1 MDWMDVLIHQHNNIS
16 LLIDALDDKTVEI
29 LNTKTLDKE
38 WLAEALGHISTYA
51 DQEHH
56 ALEEDTV
63 FAQLREVSEQ
73 GRILV
78 DNGMLVEHQLARY
91 YVKEMKKL
99 LNEEVDDTVL
109 VRFIGFAQSY
119 IDLLR
124 RHIDKENNVAYTY
137 AKRMLDQEK
146 LQSDFDAAYD
156 TDSEKEVLAFLNK

>member
-1 MDWMDVLIHQHNNIS
+1 MDWMEMLIHQHENIS
-16 LLIDALDDKTVEI
+16 LLLDALDDKTVEI
-29 LNTKTLDKE
+29 LNTKQLDKE
-38 WLAEALGHISTYA
+38 WLRTALGHISKYA
-51 DQEHH
+51 DEEHH
-56 ALEEDTV
+56 AIEEDTV

-78 DNGMLVEHQLARY
+78 ENGMLVEHQLARY

-99 LNEEVDDTVL
+99 LDEDVDDMVL

-137 AKRMLDQEK
+137 AKRVLDQEK
-146 LQSDFDAAYD
+146 LQKEFDEAYKL
-156 TDSEKEVLAFLNK
+156 DSEEEVLAFLGK